1 MFNAL
6 EDTNYGPDT
15 EVEFTT
21 LEDAVYTNL
30 KNDLGF
36 IIDKQ
41 FIILT
46 EHQAAINHN
55 MPLRQLEYIARTY
68 EKLVDAVALYGSKGS
83 KSPLLNFCR
92 LYRQS
97 EVENNDIKII

>member
-68 EKLVDAVALYGSKGS
+68 EKLVDAVALYGSK
-83 KSPLLNFCR
+83 R
-92 LYRQS
+92 
-97 EVENNDIKII
+97 VKIPTPEFLSSIQAVRSGKQRH